1 MSPCALT
8 AMSRASSLPQA
19 TAEVLTPDGWFSTG
33 DIGEIDERGHL
44 RITDRKKNLLVTA
57 GGKNIAPAPI
67 ENLVKGNRFVDQVV
81 MIGDQRHFPAL
92 LVVPAFRC
100 LEDWAHQSGIPVAD
114 RKELLKNPKVQR
126 HLAKEIFGC
135 LGDLAS
141 YEKPKKIGFIE
152 EEFTIE
158 GGILTPNQKVKRRV
172 VRERYGPLIEQF
184 YDPMN
189 RDRDV
194 FVADA

>member
-1 MSPCALT
+1 
-8 AMSRASSLPQA
+8 
-19 TAEVLTPDGWFSTG
+19 
-33 DIGEIDERGHL
+33 
-44 RITDRKKNLLVTA
+44 
-57 GGKNIAPAPI
+57 
-67 ENLVKGNRFVDQVV
+67 

-100 LEDWAHQSGIPVAD
+100 LEDWARQKGIPVPG
-114 RKELLKNPKVQR
+114 RKEVLKNPRVQE
-126 HLAKEIFGC
+126 HMGKEVFGC

-141 YEKPKKIGFIE
+141 YEKPKKIGLIE

-172 VRERYGPLIEQF
+172 VRERYGSLIEQL
-184 YDPMN
+184 YDPAN

-194 FVADA
+194 FVADD